1 MKNILYIVKIALYIL
16 EKLVY
21 TIKLPYTSHGMKA
34 VRNMEIIKRKSN
46 DCTGNRK
53 LVLQPLRLTV
63 VTW

>member
-1 MKNILYIVKIALYIL
+1 MALYIL

-21 TIKLPYTSHGMKA
+21 TIKLPYTSDGMKA
-34 VRNMEIIKRKSN
+34 VWNMDMIKQKLN

-53 LVLQPLRLTV
+53 LVLHPLRLTV